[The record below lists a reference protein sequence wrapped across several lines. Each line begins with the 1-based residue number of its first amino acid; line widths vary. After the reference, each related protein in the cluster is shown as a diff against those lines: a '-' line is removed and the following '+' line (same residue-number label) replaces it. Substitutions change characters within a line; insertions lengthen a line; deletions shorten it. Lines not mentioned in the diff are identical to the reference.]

1 MGLDKGSARRRH
13 HSGGGGRGCRPTAVG
28 GSEGR
33 ATAPG
38 RSVLRC
44 VLRDPRADPV
54 SPSRDLHATWN
65 YRTAAALS
73 STQRLVGGT
82 IEEEIQQIL
91 KLVVIELSNN
101 NCNNNKNNNSVHL
114 YSAFLGTQS
123 AIERGNLL
131 VYVLYLTALGP
142 ALSSWYQNQMAP
154 SASATT
160 KRSLGVRRSPNA
172 SGGWAPGLHW

>member
-44 VLRDPRADPV
+44 VLPDPRADPV

-101 NCNNNKNNNSVHL
+101 NCNNNK
-114 YSAFLGTQS
+114 
-123 AIERGNLL
+123 
-131 VYVLYLTALGP
+131 
-142 ALSSWYQNQMAP
+142 
-154 SASATT
+154 
-160 KRSLGVRRSPNA
+160 K
-172 SGGWAPGLHW
+172 